1 MRRPGTVLQLDLKLG
16 DDTGESRVRAAR
28 EPHRS
33 RFSVAVTSSP
43 EAVTTRTLLIE

>member
-1 MRRPGTVLQLDLKLG
+1 MRCPVTVLQLD
-16 DDTGESRVRAAR
+16 
-28 EPHRS
+28 RS